1 MNSRYKFNEDSS
13 GVSAVLVIVIA
24 AVVIIAGVTMYL
36 IVLNDDD
43 ERRYVLGTKWTYDIE
58 GESDGIP
65 YTGTMER
72 EVVGHNN
79 EVDLHKIVTTRSML
93 DESVTETEYH
103 LEAKQGVVPKGSL
116 NAGKEKIQTTD
127 GSVTVNVWF
136 CFTDGATCIY
146 YVKGD
151 IPYLIEIV
159 SYTTH
164 SGRQTA
170 TLTSCSIDY
179 TEPYKQSENVG
190 KTYTYFDAATAT
202 TLVSECVVDCKDGR
216 YGVRQTLLED
226 GEESKERLRLCD
238 TFQGLITGSVKQEET
253 AGLMT
258 IDGNK
263 VLEIWS
269 SDQALLPSIKYCMDP
284 GTKIIYKF
292 TETDEV
298 QGTIMNFVLKSYTR
312 NEVE

>member
-1 MNSRYKFNEDSS
+1 MNTRYKFSKDRP
-13 GVSAVLVIVIA
+13 GVSAALVIVIA
-24 AVVIIAGVTMYL
+24 AVVIIAGVTVYMF
-36 IVLNDDD
+36 VLNDDD
-43 ERRYVLGTKWTYDIE
+43 DRRYVLGTKWTYDIE
-58 GESDGIP
+58 GEIDGIS

-79 EVDLHKIVTTRSML
+79 EADLHKIVTVRSMP
-93 DESVTETEYH
+93 DESVTEVEYQF
-103 LEAKQGVVPKGSL
+103 EAKRGFIPKGSFS
-116 NAGKEKIQTTD
+116 AGKEKIQTID

-136 CFTDGATCIY
+136 CFMDGAICTY

-151 IPYLIEIV
+151 VTYRIEAV
-159 SYTTH
+159 SYTTQ
-164 SGRQTA
+164 SDSQTA

-190 KTYTYFDAATAT
+190 KTYTYSDAATAT
-202 TLVSECVVDCKDGR
+202 TLVSECIADCKDGR

-226 GEESKERLRLCD
+226 GQESEERLRVCD
-238 TFQGLITGSVKQEET
+238 TLQGLIMGSAKQEET
-253 AGLMT
+253 EGLMT
-258 IDGNK
+258 IDGSK

-269 SDQALLPSIKYCMDP
+269 LDQTLLPRIKYCVDP

-292 TETDEV
+292 TEIDDT

>member
-1 MNSRYKFNEDSS
+1 MNSTYKISRDRSD
-13 GVSAVLVIVIA
+13 VSAVLVIVIVA
-24 AVVIIAGVTMYL
+24 AVIIAGVTVYL
-36 IVLNDDD
+36 TVLNDDD
-43 ERRYVLGTKWTYDIE
+43 ERRYALGTKWTYDIE
-58 GESDGIP
+58 GEADGIP

-72 EVVGHNN
+72 EIIGHSN
-79 EVDLHKIVTTRSML
+79 EVDLHEIKTIRSML
-93 DESVTETEYH
+93 DESVIDTEYH
-103 LEAKQGVVPKGSL
+103 LGAKQGVVPKGSF
-116 NAGKEKIQTTD
+116 NAGRERIQTID
-127 GSVTVNVWF
+127 GLVIVNVWF
-136 CFTDGATCIY
+136 CFMDGAICTY

-151 IPYLIEIV
+151 IPYRIEVV

-164 SGRQTA
+164 SDSQTA

-179 TEPYKQSENVG
+179 AEPYKQSENIG

-202 TLVSECVVDCKDGR
+202 TLVSECIVDCKDGR
-216 YGVRQTLLED
+216 YGVRQTLFED

-238 TFQGLITGSVKQEET
+238 TFQGLIIGSVKQEET
-253 AGLMT
+253 SGLMT
-258 IDGNK
+258 IDGTK

-269 SDQALLPSIKYCMDP
+269 LDQALLPRIKYCMDP

-292 TETDEV
+292 TETDEA